1 MTFVHLLV
9 AVRAATA
16 VLGCHVTTAD
26 GAKQLAQCD
35 HMPVPL
41 NASNSK
47 GTIPNFHKLQAF
59 GVYPAAVLQRNAA
72 RPVLTNAFTSFVYPR
87 VTTDVT
93 WKLYADGTS
102 PLQTIDGFGAAWTDA
117 TVYVRSRAPS
127 CNFSYT
133 LDTIC
138 WLWARG
144 THRSAVPSR
153 SC

>member
-47 GTIPNFHKLQAF
+47 GTQIASIRCKSRRS
-59 GVYPAAVLQRNAA
+59 PATQRST
-72 RPVLTNAFTSFVYPR
+72 PSF
-87 VTTDVT
+87 
-93 WKLYADGTS
+93 
-102 PLQTIDGFGAAWTDA
+102 
-117 TVYVRSRAPS
+117 
-127 CNFSYT
+127 N
-133 LDTIC
+133 
-138 WLWARG
+138 
-144 THRSAVPSR
+144 
-153 SC
+153 